1 MKEIQLAHGGGG
13 EEMNEL
19 LQRLFSLFDNGI
31 LKEANDAAIVSF
43 GENGDLN
50 SSENTKLTQ
59 NNDLN
64 LKQSANFSQSD
75 SPSSNENLKFA
86 HKGDLN
92 SNNKASSA
100 QNGNLNLSQNLEQN
114 STCAQ
119 KSVLNLND
127 KAKLTQNNDLNSKQS
142 ANSVQKSLNL
152 SDKFAI
158 STDSFTLSPI
168 FLDDEVNIGKLCV
181 CGSVND
187 VLMVGAE
194 PEFLSLAFI
203 IEEGLSVEKLD
214 KIAQSIKKEC
224 DKAGVQVVCGDT
236 KVVPKGKGDEI
247 YINTTAFGRIV
258 RACETKNIRQGLS
271 VLVSGDIGRHGAAV
285 LVQRNALEASVKSD
299 CKCLKDEVMSLLR
312 ENVEVVAM
320 RDATRGGLSAVLNEW
335 ARQSGLDIV
344 IFEEKIIIKDEV
356 KGICELFG
364 YEAYELA
371 NEGTFVLC
379 VEKAHEQRALQILQ
393 KFNKNASIIG
403 EVLEN
408 RKSRVI
414 LQNAYGAKR
423 FLEAP
428 KGELLPRIC

>member
-43 GENGDLN
+43 GGNGDLN
-50 SSENTKLTQ
+50 SSENAKSTQ

-64 LKQSANFSQSD
+64 LKKSVNFSQSD
-75 SPSSNENLKFA
+75 SPSSNEKLKFA

-92 SNNKASSA
+92 LNDKASSA
-100 QNGNLNLSQNLEQN
+100 QNGNLNLNQNLEQN

-142 ANSVQKSLNL
+142 VNLAQKSLNL

-158 STDSFTLSPI
+158 STLSPI

-214 KIAQSIKKEC
+214 KIARSIKKEC

-247 YINTTAFGRIV
+247 YINTTAFGRIIK
-258 RACETKNIRQGLS
+258 ACETKNIRQGLS

-285 LVQRNALEASVKSD
+285 LVQRNALEASIKSD

-344 IFEEKIIIKDEV
+344 IFEEKITIKDEV

>member
-43 GENGDLN
+43 GGKGDLN
-50 SSENTKLTQ
+50 SNDKAKLTQ

-64 LKQSANFSQSD
+64 SKQSVNFIQSD
-75 SPSSNENLKFA
+75 SPSLKENLKFS

-92 SNNKASSA
+92 SNGKASSA

-114 STCAQ
+114 STCSQ
-119 KSVLNLND
+119 KSV
-127 KAKLTQNNDLNSKQS
+127 
-142 ANSVQKSLNL
+142 LNL

-168 FLDDEVNIGKLCV
+168 FLDGETDIGKLCV

-247 YINTTAFGRIV
+247 YINTTAFGRII

-299 CKCLKDEVMSLLR
+299 CKCLKDEVMSLLC

-403 EVLEN
+403 KVLEN

>member
-43 GENGDLN
+43 GGNGDLN
-50 SSENTKLTQ
+50 SSEN
-59 NNDLN
+59 
-64 LKQSANFSQSD
+64 
-75 SPSSNENLKFA
+75 
-86 HKGDLN
+86 
-92 SNNKASSA
+92 
-100 QNGNLNLSQNLEQN
+100 
-114 STCAQ
+114 
-119 KSVLNLND
+119 
-127 KAKLTQNNDLNSKQS
+127 AKLTQNNDLNSKKSVNFTQS
-142 ANSVQKSLNL
+142 DNPSSNENLKFARNGNLNSNNKASSVQKSLNL

-224 DKAGVQVVCGDT
+224 DKAGVQVICGDT

-247 YINTTAFGRIV
+247 YINTTAFGRII

-312 ENVEVVAM
+312 ENVDVVAM

>member
-1 MKEIQLAHGGGG
+1 
-13 EEMNEL
+13 MNEL

-43 GENGDLN
+43 GGNGDLN
-50 SSENTKLTQ
+50 LSENAKLTQ

-64 LKQSANFSQSD
+64 SKQSVNFSQSD
-75 SPSSNENLKFA
+75 SPSSNENLRFA

-92 SNNKASSA
+92 SNDKASSA

-114 STCAQ
+114 STCTQ
-119 KSVLNLND
+119 KSI
-127 KAKLTQNNDLNSKQS
+127 
-142 ANSVQKSLNL
+142 LNL

-187 VLMVGAE
+187 VLMVGAD

-214 KIAQSIKKEC
+214 KIARSIKKEC

-247 YINTTAFGRIV
+247 YINTTAFGRII

-344 IFEEKIIIKDEV
+344 IFEEKITIKDEV

>member
-43 GENGDLN
+43 GG
-50 SSENTKLTQ
+50 S
-59 NNDLN
+59 
-64 LKQSANFSQSD
+64 
-75 SPSSNENLKFA
+75 
-86 HKGDLN
+86 GDLN

-100 QNGNLNLSQNLEQN
+100 QNGNLNLNQNLEQN
-114 STCAQ
+114 STCTQ

-127 KAKLTQNNDLNSKQS
+127 KAKSTQNNNLNSKQS

-168 FLDDEVNIGKLCV
+168 FLDDEINIGKLCV

-194 PEFLSLAFI
+194 PKFLSLAFI

-247 YINTTAFGRIV
+247 YINTTAFGRII

-344 IFEEKIIIKDEV
+344 IFEEKITIKDEV

>member
-43 GENGDLN
+43 GGNGDLN
-50 SSENTKLTQ
+50 SSENAKLTQ

-64 LKQSANFSQSD
+64 SKQSVNFTQSD
-75 SPSSNENLKFA
+75 SPSSNENLRFA
-86 HKGDLN
+86 HNDDSNL
-92 SNNKASSA
+92 NNKMNLA

-114 STCAQ
+114 STCTQ
-119 KSVLNLND
+119 KSVLNLNN
-127 KAKLTQNNDLNSKQS
+127 KAKLTQSNDLNLKQN
-142 ANSVQKSLNL
+142 ANSARKSLNL

-194 PEFLSLAFI
+194 PQFLSLAFI

-247 YINTTAFGRIV
+247 YINTTAFGRII

-320 RDATRGGLSAVLNEW
+320 RDATRGGLGAVLNEW

-344 IFEEKIIIKDEV
+344 IFEEKITIKDEV